1 MKKTYHVLSSLSV
14 ACLLVLA
21 AFSGVIAD
29 AAAPVAATTISISPQ
44 AQTVAVNDTFTVDID
59 ITSSESLRLGQ
70 AGLMFTPGVLE
81 VTDVSDGGMFDI
93 WAPDMSS
100 NVLNISNQNGTIKGM
115 IGMSPVNPVSTG
127 TLAVVTFK
135 ATAAGTAD
143 LQFILDD
150 DQTIVNTAN
159 ETYIPATQNGTVTVT
174 AGNQPPSTTIT
185 SGPTGTIYTRNVSFT
200 WTGSDDNTSA
210 ANLTYSYQLDG
221 PGHDG
226 WSRWTS
232 ATTVSYT
239 WLDAGTFTFSVKA
252 QDHEGATG
260 DPATRTFTVADDTAP
275 VISEVTVDKQPHD
288 TTATVNV
295 SCSVSDNFAIG
306 SVTLQVTRIGD
317 GVLFN
322 NSMYSTRGGYYYS
335 YEYGE
340 GNYTFTIWARDT
352 SGNMASHQESFNVT
366 GADVTPP
373 TISDVEASP
382 SPAEAGDTVVISATV
397 TDARSDIADV
407 YLDLTY
413 PNGSEH
419 HNFSILQ
426 NLSGES
432 LYFYE
437 HAYTDLGNYTFFIY
451 AVDGEGNGNTS
462 TPQTFEVEDTTPPS
476 ISNVTASPSPTSP
489 GQAVN
494 ISAEIDDVVSVDE
507 VYLEITDPDDDVTN
521 HSITGNVT
529 GDTYYSSRTYTE
541 LGTYQYTIYAID
553 DHGNAVTSPQH
564 TFTIQDVTP
573 PVVDLLAP
581 NKNRNLSGTVDIAWN
596 ATDNYYDAA
605 DLEVTLK
612 YSADDGSSWQTIVTD
627 LANNGTY
634 EWNTAGLDDGTEY
647 LVKITVVDPSDNQGT
662 DLSNGTFTLDN
673 TDPTFTL
680 DKPNTGNLYLFDR
693 QILPVLRN
701 KAVVVGKITVTVA
714 ASDAT
719 SGVDRVSFLVDGVEK
734 KSDQAAPYEWLW
746 DETAFLSHTLKIIVY
761 DHAGNRAET
770 SISVSIY
777 NL

>member
-1 MKKTYHVLSSLSV
+1 
-14 ACLLVLA
+14 LLVLA

-29 AAAPVAATTISISPQ
+29 AAAPVAATTTMSISPQ

-432 LYFYE
+432 LYFYK